1 MAAGSPPVEQVL
13 LEGEE
18 KRYFGYAFIQELK
31 GIASEPRGAL
41 AFLLLGL
48 IFFFA
53 FILPLLD
60 PTDPNWSERGEKLLG
75 LSWGHPFGT
84 DELSRDLLA
93 RVAVST
99 RRTLLVGFTAVMIG
113 MSIGISIGYIA
124 GWAGGLIESLI
135 MRAIDVM
142 MSFPGLILAIVVST
156 ILGTGLFSLAAAIT
170 VFNIPVA
177 ARLARAGVLRERE
190 RDYALAART
199 LGASGP
205 RILFRHVAV
214 NTVGAFA
221 VQLPIAFV
229 ASVLAMAA
237 LNFLGIGIQLPDATL
252 GTLLRLAQQYMQPA
266 PHYVIVTAVVLAT
279 LMIGLNF
286 LSDVLSERLDPVRRR
301 SV

>member
-1 MAAGSPPVEQVL
+1 MAAGSAGVEQVQIDD
-13 LEGEE
+13 GGR
-18 KRYFGYAFIQELK
+18 RYAGYAFVQELK
-31 GIASEPRGAL
+31 GIASEPRGAV
-41 AFLLLGL
+41 AFILLGL
-48 IFFFA
+48 IVFFA
-53 FILPLLD
+53 FILPLID
-60 PTDPNWSERGEKLLG
+60 PSDPNWIGRGEKLHG
-75 LSWGHPFGT
+75 LSWAHPFGT

-93 RVAVST
+93 RVSVST
-99 RRTLLVGFTAVMIG
+99 RRTILVGFTAVLIG
-113 MSIGISIGYIA
+113 MSIGITIGYIA
-124 GWAGGLIESLI
+124 GWIGRFIDSLI
-135 MRAIDVM
+135 MRSIDVL
-142 MSFPGLILAIVVST
+142 MSFPGLVLAIVVTT
-156 ILGTGLFSLAAAIT
+156 ILGQGLFSLAAAIT

-199 LGASGP
+199 LGASGS

-252 GTLLRLAQQYMQPA
+252 GTLLREAQNYMQQA